1 MSHFKSYWYRPD
13 GFTNFG
19 DEIGHE
25 ILEKFGHTV
34 EWVPLEEADIIT
46 TGTLLND
53 AIEKAKDGLIVL
65 GAGLGGFQNGIDRFK
80 LLAVRGKLTGACI
93 RSKQKPIFGDLALI
107 APFLYEPAQAIKH
120 KVGVVRHY
128 VDGNE
133 YPFAD
138 YEISA
143 TWPPAQVIKE
153 ITSCEFV
160 ISSSLHGCIIAEAYG
175 IPWMRA
181 VHNDVLTGDFKFSDF
196 GTSLCHI
203 KETQQQLIKLMKL
216 CFVNNG

>member
-1 MSHFKSYWYRPD
+1 MSHFKSYWYKPE

-25 ILEKFGHTV
+25 ILEKLGHTV
-34 EWVPLEEADIIT
+34 EWSPIEDADIIT

-53 AIEKAKDGLIVL
+53 AIKKAKDGLIVL
-65 GAGLGGFQNGIDRFK
+65 GAGLGGFQNGIDRFN
-80 LLAVRGKLTGACI
+80 LLAVRGKLTSACI
-93 RSKQKPIFGDLALI
+93 RSKQSPVLGDLAFV
-107 APFLYEPAQAIKH
+107 APFFYEPAQAVTH

-128 VDGNE
+128 VDGNP

-138 YEISA
+138 YGISA
-143 TWPPAQVIKE
+143 TWPPTQVVKE
-153 ITSCEFV
+153 ITSCEFI

-181 VHNDVLTGDFKFSDF
+181 VHDKVLAGDFKFSDF
-196 GTSLCHI
+196 GTSLGNL
-203 KETQQQLIKLMKL
+203 KETQRQLMDLLKGL
-216 CFVNNG
+216 